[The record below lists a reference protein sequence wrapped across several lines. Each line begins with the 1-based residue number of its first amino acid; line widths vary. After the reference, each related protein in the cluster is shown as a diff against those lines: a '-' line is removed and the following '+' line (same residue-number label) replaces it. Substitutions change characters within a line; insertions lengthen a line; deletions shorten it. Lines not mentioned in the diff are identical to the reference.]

1 MTKNKWEIL
10 GTFDGEIWIGNK
22 DGYGPLVKA
31 RSQKIAEYTIKC
43 VNGWDNLVKQRD
55 ALLEACKLAVIIHY
69 TNDIEISPASQKCQQ
84 MLVAAIQQAEKEGE

>member
-1 MTKNKWEIL
+1 MVKNKWEIL

-43 VNGWDNLVKQRD
+43 VNSHD
-55 ALLEACKLAVIIHY
+55 ALVEACKAAEDFIRGHIVAIHR
-69 TNDIEISPASQKCQQ
+69 PASLDK
-84 MLVAAIQQAEKEGE
+84 MLMDAIEQAEKEGG

>member
-55 ALLEACKLAVIIHY
+55 TLLDVVKELSELHVLKDTPSKKEILELIKQ
-69 TNDIEISPASQKCQQ
+69 IERGK
-84 MLVAAIQQAEKEGE
+84 